1 MGEEVKFKHKDINV
15 LNRVTFSMYSR
26 KTETHRLLGRL
37 IGQPMFRTLS

>member
-15 LNRVTFSMYSR
+15 LNRVSMYSR